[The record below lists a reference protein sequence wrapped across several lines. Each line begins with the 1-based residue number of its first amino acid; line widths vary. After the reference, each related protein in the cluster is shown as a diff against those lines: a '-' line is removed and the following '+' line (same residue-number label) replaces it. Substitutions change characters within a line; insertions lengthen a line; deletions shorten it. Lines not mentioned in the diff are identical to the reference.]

1 MTATRPSRFRAK
13 SPASLLPVLA
23 GRPRWPLPITN
34 TEHVP
39 SRGRRISPSLP
50 AVVEREQEPPR
61 RIRNIFGIYSAWPDD
76 RSLARRNSAFVER
89 VTRSTVPVRDNAGP
103 TKHDPDLQINRAAY
117 RNRTDDL
124 RITRRITAIHG
135 CPRSHVCPARPAS
148 QSARVRDGPG
158 SLLANSLARS
168 IRAAA
173 PMAAHP
179 GRTAPGRPP
188 RAAAR
193 TSVAGRG
200 GAQRSR
206 LDLISGS
213 IRQR

>member
-61 RIRNIFGIYSAWPDD
+61 RIRNIFGIYSACLTTARWRAGILLSWNGSLVPRFRFATTPDQQ
-76 RSLARRNSAFVER
+76 
-89 VTRSTVPVRDNAGP
+89 
-103 TKHDPDLQINRAAY
+103 KHDPDLQINRAAY

-124 RITRRITAIHG
+124 RITRVFSCVARGFKTHPTFMFADCCWWRSLAVDGSSGASRGHAPVVRRPSSRSGDAVERPSVFQAGHIPSWHG
-135 CPRSHVCPARPAS
+135 SCGCCALSPVADRPAG
-148 QSARVRDGPG
+148 RV
-158 SLLANSLARS
+158 
-168 IRAAA
+168 
-173 PMAAHP
+173 
-179 GRTAPGRPP
+179 
-188 RAAAR
+188 
-193 TSVAGRG
+193 
-200 GAQRSR
+200 
-206 LDLISGS
+206 
-213 IRQR
+213 